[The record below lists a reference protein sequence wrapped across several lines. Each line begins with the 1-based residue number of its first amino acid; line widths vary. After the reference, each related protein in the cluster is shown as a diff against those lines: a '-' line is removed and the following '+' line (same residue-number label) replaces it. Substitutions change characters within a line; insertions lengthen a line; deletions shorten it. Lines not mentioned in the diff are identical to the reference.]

1 MRKPAWVT
9 LVAALA
15 LAAVL
20 AMAVVLA
27 LAGTARAEA
36 EAHYGVELK
45 LSPRHDA
52 LDAATVIDLPAG
64 QARGEQVFILA
75 DRFHIRSAEAGPGV
89 KVTVEPTN
97 QPFPHLQQVR
107 VAFAADNPAPG
118 HIRIAYDGPLDGGV
132 GFDKISQDGFLEFR
146 IDAFWLPTRSD
157 IGLRYTADTHVM
169 GLPSGMEVAAQG
181 QVRQQGGQAWMHRE
195 AADIDLAFV
204 VIGGL
209 KAVSAPGVDFHA
221 ADLDSPLVKTF
232 RRHAEAAAAFHQAML
247 GPMPG
252 GPMQVVVV
260 PRTSGSD
267 YQRAGYILL
276 SHRRYPGELT
286 PRQDEIRRAHHI
298 AHELAHA
305 WWSVGS
311 PVTEDDWLN
320 ESFADYSGLRYV
332 EQAFDVAARQSVLDE
347 ARADAE
353 KAGPV
358 IGAGRPSQQ
367 ALYAKGPI
375 LLFDLDARIG
385 REKMD
390 RLMGRIGRDRPRH
403 TAEFLKALADIA
415 CPDVA
420 ADFERRLRAREL
432 ILG

>member
-1 MRKPAWVT
+1 MRSFGW
-9 LVAALA
+9 LA

-20 AMAVVLA
+20 A
-27 LAGTARAEA
+27 LAGGARAQDG
-36 EAHYGVELK
+36 AHYGVELK
-45 LSPRHDA
+45 LSPDHDA
-52 LDAATVIDLPAG
+52 LDAAAVIDLPAG

-75 DRFHIRSAEAGPGV
+75 DRFHIRSAEAGRGV
-89 KVTVEPTN
+89 KVTVEPTD

-107 VAFAADNPAPG
+107 VAFAPDNPAPG
-118 HIRIAYDGPLDGGV
+118 RIRIVYDGPLDGGA
-132 GFDKISQDGFLEFR
+132 GFDKVNQDGFLEFR
-146 IDAFWLPTRSD
+146 IDAFWLPTRND
-157 IGLRYTADTHVM
+157 IGLGYAADTHVT
-169 GLPSGMEVAAQG
+169 GLPPGMEVAAQG
-181 QVRQQGGQAWMHRE
+181 KVRQQGGEAWMHRE
-195 AADIDLAFV
+195 VADIDLAFV

-221 ADLDSPLVKTF
+221 ADLDSPLVTTF

-252 GPMQVVVV
+252 GPIQVVVV

-286 PRQDEIRRAHHI
+286 PRQDEVKRAHHI

-332 EQAFDVAARQSVLDE
+332 EHAFDTAARRSVLDE
-347 ARADAE
+347 ARAEAE

-358 IGAGRPSQQ
+358 IGAGRPSQE
-367 ALYAKGPI
+367 ALYGKGPI

-385 REKMD
+385 RVKMD
-390 RLMGRIGRDRPRH
+390 RLMGVIGRNRPRH
-403 TAEFLKALADIA
+403 TAEFLKALSDVAG
-415 CPDVA
+415 PDVA
-420 ADFERRLRAREL
+420 ADFERRLRAKEL

>member
-1 MRKPAWVT
+1 MRMAEW
-9 LVAALA
+9 LGLAAAL
-15 LAAVL
+15 VL
-20 AMAVVLA
+20 VGA
-27 LAGTARAEA
+27 ARAEA
-36 EAHYGVELK
+36 SAHYGVELH
-45 LSPRHDA
+45 LSPGHDA
-52 LDAATVIDLPAG
+52 MDATAVIDLPAG
-64 QARGEQVFILA
+64 EARGEQAFILA
-75 DRFHIRSAEAGPGV
+75 DRFHIRSADAGPGV
-89 KVTVEPTN
+89 KVTVGPTD
-97 QPFPHLQQVR
+97 QPFPHLQEVK
-107 VAFAADNPAPG
+107 VAFAPGNAAPG
-118 HIRIAYDGPLDGGV
+118 HLRIAYDGPLDGGQ
-132 GFDKISQDGFLEFR
+132 GFDRIGQDGFLEFR

-157 IGLRYTADTHVM
+157 IGLRYSADTHVT
-169 GLPSGMEVAAQG
+169 GLPAGMQVAAQG
-181 QVRQQGGQAWMHRE
+181 QVRQDGDQAWMHRE

-209 KAVSAPGVDFHA
+209 KTVSAPGVVFHA

-232 RRHAEAAAAFHQAML
+232 RRHAVAAAAFHQAML

-267 YQRAGYILL
+267 YQRSGYILL
-276 SHRRYPGELT
+276 SHRKYPGQLT

-332 EQAFDVAARQSVLDE
+332 EHAFDVKARQSVLDE

-358 IGAGRPSQQ
+358 IGAGRPSQG

-385 REKMD
+385 RAKMD
-390 RLMGRIGRDRPRH
+390 RLMARIGRSRPRH
-403 TAEFLKALADIA
+403 TAEFLEALADVA
-415 CPDVA
+415 GPDVA
-420 ADFERRLRAREL
+420 KDFERRLRAREL